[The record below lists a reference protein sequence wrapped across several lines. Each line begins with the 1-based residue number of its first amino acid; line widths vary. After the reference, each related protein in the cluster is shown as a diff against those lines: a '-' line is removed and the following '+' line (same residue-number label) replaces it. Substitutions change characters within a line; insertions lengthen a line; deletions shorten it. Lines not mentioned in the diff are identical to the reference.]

1 MEAFTEALYRL
12 RQRKGW
18 SLVETRSQLHNP
30 YIFGAMLVRQGLVNG
45 QVHGIAHSY
54 PNAIRPVLQVI
65 PRRASVTHVSGLYLV
80 IQKNRTLLFADATV
94 NIHPDA
100 ADLAEIAILAAEM
113 AAFFDMVP
121 RVAML
126 SYSNFGSVR
135 NEDTKEVAR
144 AVALVRERKPE
155 LLIDGEMQADT
166 AVTESI
172 LSEEFPF
179 NRLGQTANVLVF
191 PDLASCNIAYKLMNR
206 LGGAKIVGPL
216 LMGIDSP
223 FNVLQRNC
231 EVENVVDLIAIT
243 VVQAQMHRCQTGIA
257 RHNSCR
263 NQTIEGMV

>member
-1 MEAFTEALYRL
+1 
-12 RQRKGW
+12 
-18 SLVETRSQLHNP
+18 
-30 YIFGAMLVRQGLVNG
+30 
-45 QVHGIAHSY
+45 
-54 PNAIRPVLQVI
+54 
-65 PRRASVTHVSGLYLV
+65 VSGLYLV

-113 AAFFDMVP
+113 AVFFDMQP

-135 NEDTKEVAR
+135 NEDTQKVAH
-144 AVALVRERKPE
+144 AVALVREKKPD

-172 LSEEFPF
+172 LNKDFPF

-206 LGGAKIVGPL
+206 LAGAKIVGPL
-216 LMGIDSP
+216 LMGIDRP

-243 VVQAQMHRCQTGIA
+243 AVQAQMHRIA
-257 RHNSCR
+257 HQDEPATLC
-263 NQTIEGMV
+263 